1 MFDSTELAAD
11 IKAAEENC
19 NCPCCDMAGW
29 TPERVRAEA
38 PEYMAELDALPPQH
52 VGIPDAPAGA
62 HLCWDCRRL
71 AYEGVG
77 HYARR
82 ARAIYAHAGH
92 PVTHLL
98 LAHRSYHYCG
108 YDNRA
113 GNSSCGYS
121 YTGPRDPSL
130 LHADRAVTHIELRSD
145 VEVAFN
151 DVRGA
156 SATWDPAKGCPF
168 VFKKEEEHADG
179 VPRDRDRQ
187 SHWESV
193 L

>member
-1 MFDSTELAAD
+1 MFDHEELAAD

-82 ARAIYAHAGH
+82 ARAIYAHAGS

-98 LAHRSYHYCG
+98 LSPSSYHYCG
-108 YDNRA
+108 YDWSSGGR
-113 GNSSCGYS
+113 SCGYA
-121 YTGPRDPSL
+121 YTGPRSEKASY
-130 LHADRAVTHIELRSD
+130 ADRAVTHIELRPD
-145 VEVAFN
+145 VVVQTN
-151 DVRGA
+151 DADGA
-156 SATWDPAKGCPF
+156 SATWDPDKGCPF
-168 VFKKEEEHADG
+168 VKEELENAH
-179 VPRDRDRQ
+179 
-187 SHWESV
+187 
-193 L
+193 